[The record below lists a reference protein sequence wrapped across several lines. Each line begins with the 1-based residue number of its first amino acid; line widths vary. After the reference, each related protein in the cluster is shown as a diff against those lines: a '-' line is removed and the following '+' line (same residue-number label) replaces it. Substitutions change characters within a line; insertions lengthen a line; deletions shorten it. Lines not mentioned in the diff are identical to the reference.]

1 MRYFCHFNILSINLT
16 WSAQFDRFVYFVQNI
31 LLANKDQED
40 EEASEKV
47 AAVNNSEE
55 DLKAAWVLIT
65 GSIPVVTME
74 EIMETREGPEDAEN
88 REQLAE
94 EDLETQENIDN
105 LKCVLAL
112 A

>member
-1 MRYFCHFNILSINLT
+1 M
-16 WSAQFDRFVYFVQNI
+16 
-31 LLANKDQED
+31 
-40 EEASEKV
+40 
-47 AAVNNSEE
+47 
-55 DLKAAWVLIT
+55 
-65 GSIPVVTME
+65 VTME

-94 EDLETQENIDN
+94 EYLQTQEHLDN